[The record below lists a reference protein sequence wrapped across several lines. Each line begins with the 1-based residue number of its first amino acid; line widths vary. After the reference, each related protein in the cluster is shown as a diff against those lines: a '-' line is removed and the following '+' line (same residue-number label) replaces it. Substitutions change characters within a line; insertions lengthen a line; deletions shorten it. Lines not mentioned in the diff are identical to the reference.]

1 MRSRGS
7 KGGTSTYPCRF
18 EDGLCGFCG
27 GTIVASKYVIT
38 AAHCMWEKDWTS
50 KKNTHEK
57 TPDQIAVRIG
67 EHNRKREGEEIL
79 PAEFVHVKAIH
90 KHPNFFQERDGFH
103 DKPTYGYLLGYDIA
117 ILELER
123 ELDLTKF
130 TPVCLP
136 KKSDLHRFDGKSAR
150 AVGWGDIGPY
160 PFVKYPKIPREV
172 DLTVMAHNDKRC
184 SFENGTM
191 LNPSMLCSGIDQP
204 DTATCGV
211 SDALN
216 TNITNF

>member
-27 GTIVASKYVIT
+27 GSIVASKYVIT

-79 PAEFVHVKAIH
+79 PADFVHVKAIH
-90 KHPNFFQERDGFH
+90 KHPNFW
-103 DKPTYGYLLGYDIA
+103 LLYS
-117 ILELER
+117 L
-123 ELDLTKF
+123 
-130 TPVCLP
+130 C
-136 KKSDLHRFDGKSAR
+136 KKLADRFLG
-150 AVGWGDIGPY
+150 
-160 PFVKYPKIPREV
+160 
-172 DLTVMAHNDKRC
+172 M
-184 SFENGTM
+184 
-191 LNPSMLCSGIDQP
+191 
-204 DTATCGV
+204 
-211 SDALN
+211 
-216 TNITNF
+216 